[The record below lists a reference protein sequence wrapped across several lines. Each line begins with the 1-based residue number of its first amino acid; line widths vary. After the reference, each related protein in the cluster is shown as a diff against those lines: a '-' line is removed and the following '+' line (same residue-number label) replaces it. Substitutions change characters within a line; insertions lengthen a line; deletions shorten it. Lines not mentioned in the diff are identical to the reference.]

1 MLKKLTIESKVSNLR
16 IVEKAI
22 DEVTGELSISPE
34 NYGKILVSTLEAVN
48 NAILHGNNSDPLK
61 IVIIEIL
68 FKSNQLKIKITDQG
82 IGFVPK
88 NLPDPTI
95 PENIEMVNGRG
106 VFLMSRLADKIMYS
120 KKGNAVTMIF
130 KNIVC

>member
-1 MLKKLTIESKVSNLR
+1 MLKKITIESKVSNLR

-22 DEVTGELSISPE
+22 DEATGELGITPE

-61 IVIIEIL
+61 TVDIEIV
-68 FKSNQLKIKITDQG
+68 FKGNQLRIKITDQG
-82 IGFVPK
+82 AGFVPK
-88 NLPDPTI
+88 NVPDPTV
-95 PENIEMVNGRG
+95 PENLEVLNGRG
-106 VFLMSRLADKIMYS
+106 VFLMYRLADKITYS

-130 KNIVC
+130 KNIGS

>member
-1 MLKKLTIESKVSNLR
+1 MFKKFKIESKVSNLG

-34 NYGKILVSTLEAVN
+34 SYGKILVSTLEAVN

-61 IVIIEIL
+61 TVDIEIL

-82 IGFVPK
+82 VGFVPQ
-88 NLPDPTI
+88 NVPDPTV
-95 PENIEMVNGRG
+95 PENIEMLNGRG
-106 VFLMSRLADKIMYS
+106 VFLMSRLADRITYS

-130 KNIVC
+130 KNIIC